1 MKTQNLKKLWKWP
14 IMVVLVITWGSSYIL
29 MKRGLEEYSAMQVGA
44 LRISI
49 ASIVLFPIALSR
61 IRHVP
66 KSKLLLLVLSGFL
79 GNGIPAFLFTQAQLG
94 IDSEIAGILN
104 SVAPLFALMMGVLFF
119 KLETKWF
126 NIIGVFIGLFGAVGL
141 LSVGIKGFDTNLSYG
156 IYIIIATMLYG
167 TNINIV
173 KKYFKEID
181 SITITSIAFIVI
193 GIFSLVFLLA
203 ATDFIVR
210 TGSSSSIK
218 ALGYVVI
225 LAVLGT
231 SIAGILYNY

>member
-1 MKTQNLKKLWKWP
+1 
-14 IMVVLVITWGSSYIL
+14 
-29 MKRGLEEYSAMQVGA
+29 
-44 LRISI
+44 
-49 ASIVLFPIALSR
+49 
-61 IRHVP
+61 
-66 KSKLLLLVLSGFL
+66 
-79 GNGIPAFLFTQAQLG
+79 LFTQAQTG

-173 KKYFKEID
+173 KN
-181 SITITSIAFIVI
+181 
-193 GIFSLVFLLA
+193 
-203 ATDFIVR
+203 
-210 TGSSSSIK
+210 
-218 ALGYVVI
+218 I
-225 LAVLGT
+225 LKK
-231 SIAGILYNY
+231 